1 MGEEGGEW
9 AVGGGGRQSIQV
21 GGGEG
26 EVLLLLLQTA
36 QSHLHVCVP
45 RTFFVFFRFKNVFRG
60 PLTACVCD
68 ARP

>member
-1 MGEEGGEW
+1 MGSRW
-9 AVGGGGRQSIQV
+9 GRTAEHTS